1 MPPQPFTDSF
11 QEFFD
16 MLFANDTEAAD
27 ADERDTPP
35 VPCLDDECDL
45 CHLEDEVTELDRDWP
60 VQRAWAPDYLVRAI
74 FDQDRFWIT
83 AAGEWKVV
91 AAMAPDHALNTLLFL
106 ERVDHDLPIP
116 AESLQ
121 HTALYKALYQRVK
134 ESLVG

>member
-11 QEFFD
+11 QEFID
-16 MLFANDTEAAD
+16 MLFADDDTEA

-45 CHLEDEVTELDRDWP
+45 CRPEDEVTELDRDWP
-60 VQRAWAPDYLVRAI
+60 VQRGWAPDYLVRAI
-74 FDQDRFWIT
+74 FDQDQFWIT
-83 AAGEWKVV
+83 AAGEWKIV